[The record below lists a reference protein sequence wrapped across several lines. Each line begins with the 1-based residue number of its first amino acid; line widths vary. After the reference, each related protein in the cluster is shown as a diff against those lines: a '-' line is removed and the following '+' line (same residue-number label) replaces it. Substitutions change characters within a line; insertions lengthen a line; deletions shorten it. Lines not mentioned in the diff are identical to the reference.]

1 MDFFSSIGIIFKFL
15 TVFYLFL
22 TIVPILTPILNSVFF
37 ACLIKIILISL
48 IYYYIFFPFQIVV
61 PLTFL
66 IPGVVTRWCSMKKV
80 FFKILQNSRE
90 NTGKSQSLF

>member
-48 IYYYIFFPFQIVV
+48 IYYYLFSFSDSCSPHFLNTRSGHPVV
-61 PLTFL
+61 FYEK
-66 IPGVVTRWCSMKKV
+66 GV
-80 FFKILQNSRE
+80 L
-90 NTGKSQSLF
+90 